1 MNRWCAIQ
9 GKLCTMKAFFS
20 LLPVFLLSAC
30 GPSPVLPSATTPVP
44 TPLVNFQ
51 PLTATPTR
59 TTEPRVT
66 VSATYTASPTATAT
80 EIPFPPE
87 HYLRIAGGRQYFALG
102 CEAKAAVDW
111 AAYFDVEINEFN
123 FQYELP
129 LSDNP
134 DKGFVGD
141 VNGPWGQ
148 VPPYAYGV
156 HAGPVAELL
165 RQYGLPAASLRGM
178 TVDQIKAELS
188 QDQPVIAWVI
198 GNMVGGIPATYTDP
212 EGDTVLVAAYEHVVI
227 LTGYNETSIR
237 YTTNGKF
244 YDIPTE
250 VFVNSWGVL
259 GNMALIYEDD

>member
-1 MNRWCAIQ
+1 
-9 GKLCTMKAFFS
+9 MKI
-20 LLPVFLLSAC
+20 LLPLLTVVILTACASSSATDT
-30 GPSPVLPSATTPVP
+30 PIPTPLAETIPLPTTPTPAATRTAEPTATDSPTPTELPSATP
-44 TPLVNFQ
+44 
-51 PLTATPTR
+51 
-59 TTEPRVT
+59 
-66 VSATYTASPTATAT
+66 
-80 EIPFPPE
+80 IPAE

-111 AAYFDVEINEFN
+111 AAYFDVEINEYN

-148 VPPYAYGV
+148 IPPYAYGV
-156 HAGPVAELL
+156 HVEPVAELL
-165 RQYGLPAASLRGM
+165 RAYGLPATGLKGM
-178 TVDQIKAELS
+178 TVEQIKAELA

-198 GNMVGGIPATYTDP
+198 GNMVGGIPAIYTDS
-212 EGDTVLVAAYEHVVI
+212 EGDSVLVAAYEHVVI

-244 YDIPTE
+244 YDTPIE
-250 VFVNSWGVL
+250 VFENSWGVL
-259 GNMALIYEDD
+259 GNMALFYQDD